1 MIRSSEPVVHRPSM
15 EFSRPESVNYKNS
28 TKSMQIGD
36 KINLRLID
44 LGHSEVFFNKL
55 LDVLSSITQH
65 IYRNLIST
73 IK

>member
-1 MIRSSEPVVHRPSM
+1 
-15 EFSRPESVNYKNS
+15 
-28 TKSMQIGD
+28 MQIGD

-65 IYRNLIST
+65 IEI
-73 IK
+73 